1 MSEAEDV
8 IVDAARHATSYAM
21 DLWRRNRP
29 PEPGPSRTAL
39 VDVRA
44 RLELLLEGAL
54 GRAFPIRPAYPP
66 RPATLLERLM
76 GREPLPFRRTAL
88 PATDGASVYLPRELD
103 GAMER
108 SLELYRI
115 AAFQQAYRC
124 MRGTAAA
131 FPRHDTLTVRDLYL
145 LSEAVATERTLATL
159 LPGISTAMAR
169 VRVQLLAARPP
180 LETMPEPLRS
190 VEALYRAMLAGEA
203 AIPFAREPSHSL
215 AWARTFA
222 ATLPAPTARYRGLVS
237 DLLLGEIASA
247 EHVQASTAATEA
259 RIDEAA
265 RPARVAR
272 LDRRPRARAADDD
285 EDDDQPGLWMIQSSP
300 PNEHA
305 EDPMGLQ
312 RPVDQQPDADL
323 KGSAESVSDLDA
335 LRLVSTPGTSRE
347 VFATD
352 DVLPIAPRLPSEQGG
367 RARGGIAYPEW
378 DYTKSGYVERAAIV
392 RESPVTHGPP
402 EWVEATL
409 HRNRALLARVRRR
422 FEALRSRRSIQR
434 AQPSGDDIDIEAFV
448 NAYGD
453 KRARVSRDDRLYVAY
468 PPARR
473 DFALLILT
481 DVSGSTEAW
490 VSGGSR
496 IIDLEKEA
504 LLIVS
509 MTLQVLRARFAVQ
522 AFSGHG
528 PANVQVRTVKA
539 FADTFTPAL
548 GRRIAALEPED
559 YTRAGAALRH
569 AAATLMREPAHRRLL
584 LLLSDGKPNDCDR
597 YEGRYGF
604 EDTRQALAEARLQ
617 GIAPFCVTVDRS
629 ASRHL
634 APLFGAGN
642 YTIVRDAPQLAT
654 ALLEWLRSVTVALL

>member
-1 MSEAEDV
+1 MAEAEDV

-29 PEPGPSRTAL
+29 PEPGAPKIAL
-39 VDVRA
+39 SDVRA
-44 RLELLLEGAL
+44 RLELLLEGAF

-76 GREPLPFRRTAL
+76 RREKRAGAGTAL
-88 PATDGASVYLPRELD
+88 PATDGAAIYLPRELMGEPD
-103 GAMER
+103 WGI
-108 SLELYRI
+108 ELYRV
-115 AAFQQAYRC
+115 AALQQAYRC
-124 MRGTAAA
+124 LRDTAKAY
-131 FPRHDTLTVRDLYL
+131 PRREPLIVGDLFL
-145 LSEAVATERTLATL
+145 LSELKATERALVAL
-159 LPGISTAMAR
+159 LPGVAAAMRR
-169 VRVQLLAARPP
+169 VRGRLLAERLQPESAA
-180 LETMPEPLRS
+180 EPLRT
-190 VEALYRAMLAGEA
+190 VESLYRALLAGNDA
-203 AIPFAREPSHSL
+203 TPCADTPRDSL
-215 AWARTFA
+215 VWARGFA
-222 ATLPAPTARYRGLVS
+222 ARLPAPAARYRGLRS
-237 DLLLGEIASA
+237 DLLLGEVV
-247 EHVQASTAATEA
+247 EHEAVPSFANAAATQTE
-259 RIDEAA
+259 E
-265 RPARVAR
+265 RPTRVAR
-272 LDRRPRARAADDD
+272 LDRRPRSRAADDN
-285 EDDDQPGLWMIQSSP
+285 EDDAEPGMWMIQSSP

-312 RPVDQQPDADL
+312 RPVDQEPDADL
-323 KGSAESVSDLDA
+323 SGSAESVADLEA

-347 VFATD
+347 AFASD
-352 DVLPIAPRLPSEQGG
+352 DLPPVAAARPAEQG
-367 RARGGIAYPEW
+367 RPARDGIAYPEW

-392 RESPVTHGPP
+392 REPPVTDGAPA
-402 EWVEATL
+402 WVETTL
-409 HRNRALLARVRRR
+409 ARNRVLLARVQRR
-422 FEALRSRRSIQR
+422 FEALRSRRSIER
-434 AQPSGDDIDIEAFV
+434 AQPAGDDVDIEAYV
-448 NAYGD
+448 GAYSD
-453 KRARVSRDDRLYVAY
+453 KRARLPRCDRFYLAY

-473 DFALLILT
+473 DFALLILA

-509 MTLQVLRARFAVQ
+509 MALQCLRVRFAIQ

-528 PANVQVRTVKA
+528 PSNVRMRPVKT
-539 FADTFTPAL
+539 FAEPFTRPLA
-548 GRRIAALEPED
+548 RRIAGLEPED

-569 AAATLMREPAHRRLL
+569 AAATLLREPAHRRLL
-584 LLLSDGKPNDCDR
+584 LLLSDGKPNDFDR

-604 EDTRQALAEARLQ
+604 EDTRQAIAEARLQ
-617 GIAPFCVTVDRS
+617 GIAPFCVTVDRN

>member
-1 MSEAEDV
+1 M
-8 IVDAARHATSYAM
+8 
-21 DLWRRNRP
+21 WK
-29 PEPGPSRTAL
+29 
-39 VDVRA
+39 
-44 RLELLLEGAL
+44 
-54 GRAFPIRPAYPP
+54 
-66 RPATLLERLM
+66 
-76 GREPLPFRRTAL
+76 
-88 PATDGASVYLPRELD
+88 
-103 GAMER
+103 
-108 SLELYRI
+108 
-115 AAFQQAYRC
+115 
-124 MRGTAAA
+124 
-131 FPRHDTLTVRDLYL
+131 
-145 LSEAVATERTLATL
+145 
-159 LPGISTAMAR
+159 
-169 VRVQLLAARPP
+169 
-180 LETMPEPLRS
+180 
-190 VEALYRAMLAGEA
+190 
-203 AIPFAREPSHSL
+203 
-215 AWARTFA
+215 
-222 ATLPAPTARYRGLVS
+222 
-237 DLLLGEIASA
+237 
-247 EHVQASTAATEA
+247 
-259 RIDEAA
+259 
-265 RPARVAR
+265 
-272 LDRRPRARAADDD
+272 RAA
-285 EDDDQPGLWMIQSSP
+285 
-300 PNEHA
+300 
-305 EDPMGLQ
+305 
-312 RPVDQQPDADL
+312 V
-323 KGSAESVSDLDA
+323 
-335 LRLVSTPGTSRE
+335 
-347 VFATD
+347 
-352 DVLPIAPRLPSEQGG
+352 
-367 RARGGIAYPEW
+367 
-378 DYTKSGYVERAAIV
+378 V
-392 RESPVTHGPP
+392 RESAVAHGPP

-528 PANVQVRTVKA
+528 PSNVQVRTVKA

-569 AAATLMREPAHRRLL
+569 ATATLMREPAHRRLL

-629 ASRHL
+629 ASHHL

-642 YTIVRDAPQLAT
+642 YTIVRDAPQLAA